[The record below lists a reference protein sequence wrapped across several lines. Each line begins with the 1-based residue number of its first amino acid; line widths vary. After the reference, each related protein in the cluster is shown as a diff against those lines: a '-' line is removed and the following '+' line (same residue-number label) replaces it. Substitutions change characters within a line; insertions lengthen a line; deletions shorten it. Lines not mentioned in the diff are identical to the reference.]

1 MQIEGWAGYKC
12 QQKLKLLKEDLKRW
26 NKGVS
31 GNVEA
36 QVDKLSKQIEM
47 LDKKSE
53 EVELNETELTIRR
66 ECFQEMWDILRKRE
80 AVWKQKSR
88 NTWVCLGDAN
98 THFFHRSVQARR
110 AQNTISD
117 VLEGGWIE
125 KPELVKMEAV
135 RYFSELFQK
144 DQWNRPLMGG
154 FS

>member
-47 LDKKSE
+47 LDKKCE

-80 AVWKQKSR
+80 AWKQKSR

-98 THFFHRSVQARR
+98 SHFFHRSVQAIGEHRI
-110 AQNTISD
+110 QYQVS
-117 VLEGGWIE
+117 
-125 KPELVKMEAV
+125 
-135 RYFSELFQK
+135 
-144 DQWNRPLMGG
+144 
-154 FS
+154 